1 MANKPRKPAE
11 RITEFKSLA
20 SYKASTAREG
30 DIDAPVFEGMPVRRI
45 VHGGVPWFS
54 VIDMISALTESDNP
68 SSYWGKLKERM
79 DEEGASEVL
88 TRCQKLPLPGKDGK
102 LYPGD
107 CADIETLNRLVQSIP
122 SPKVEPW
129 KQWLAR
135 VGYERIQETA
145 QPSQA
150 IERAIAGFRKL
161 GRDERW
167 IEDRIKSIV
176 AGEADGETRCLQG
189 QLPSQDTNRR
199 IAPQRKEAA
208 QEEVLMPCKKT
219 KLTPAE
225 QRKRFI

>member
-1 MANKPRKPAE
+1 
-11 RITEFKSLA
+11 
-20 SYKASTAREG
+20 
-30 DIDAPVFEGMPVRRI
+30 
-45 VHGGVPWFS
+45 
-54 VIDMISALTESDNP
+54 
-68 SSYWGKLKERM
+68 M

-102 LYPGD
+102 LYPGG

-150 IERAIAGFRKL
+150 IEGAIAGFRKL

-167 IEDRIKSIV
+167 IEDRIKSV
-176 AGEADGETRCLQG
+176 VGANEKTDQWKKRGVEGKLYAALNAEM
-189 QLPSQDTNRR
+189 S
-199 IAPQRKEAA
+199 EAA
-208 QEEVLMPCKKT
+208 GAHTVACGRGQVLADHLPGLASAAHACV
-219 KLTPAE
+219 
-225 QRKRFI
+225 RKRSVW